1 MFASD
6 LLITPASEMTSWQ
19 NLFVAVVPVLGLI
32 AVAYLQFVHKAGKK
46 RGEEAQ
52 EANAIFMAQWE
63 TNKQD
68 HDFVVSLIDN
78 MGKSLGHSID
88 RVETNMQSHFDRI
101 ENKIETHDTVLFE
114 HLATHAEVKF
124 NEESRP
130 NKRQRDKQ

>member
-1 MFASD
+1 MFISD

-52 EANAIFMAQWE
+52 EANALFMAQWE

-68 HDFVVSLIDN
+68 HDFVVNLIDN

-88 RVETNMQSHFDRI
+88 RVESTVNQNYKVMQNIDQKLDTHIRDHAIGNFDLDNI
-101 ENKIETHDTVLFE
+101 
-114 HLATHAEVKF
+114 KF
-124 NEESRP
+124 KTGE
-130 NKRQRDKQ
+130 KAKDGK

>member
-1 MFASD
+1 MFISD
-6 LLITPASEMTSWQ
+6 LLMTPAPEMTSWQ

-52 EANAIFMAQWE
+52 EANALFMTQWE

-68 HDFVVSLIDN
+68 HDFVVNLIDN

-88 RVETNMQSHFDRI
+88 RVESTVNQNYKVMQNIDQKLDTHIRDHAIGNFDLDNI
-101 ENKIETHDTVLFE
+101 
-114 HLATHAEVKF
+114 KF
-124 NEESRP
+124 KTGE
-130 NKRQRDKQ
+130 KAKDGK

>member
-1 MFASD
+1 
-6 LLITPASEMTSWQ
+6 MTSWQ

-52 EANAIFMAQWE
+52 EANALFMAQWE

-68 HDFVVSLIDN
+68 HDFVVNLIDN

-88 RVETNMQSHFDRI
+88 RVESTVNQNYKVMQNIDQKLDTHIRDHAIGNFDLDNI
-101 ENKIETHDTVLFE
+101 
-114 HLATHAEVKF
+114 KF
-124 NEESRP
+124 KTGE
-130 NKRQRDKQ
+130 KAKDGK

>member
-19 NLFVAVVPVLGLI
+19 NIFVAIVPVLGLI

-52 EANAIFMAQWE
+52 EANALFMAQWE

-78 MGKSLGHSID
+78 MGKSLGRSID
-88 RVETNMQSHFDRI
+88 RVESTVSKNHDVMTEI
-101 ENKIETHDTVLFE
+101 NKKLDTHIRD
-114 HLATHAEVKF
+114 HA
-124 NEESRP
+124 NG
-130 NKRQRDKQ
+130 DL

>member
-32 AVAYLQFVHKAGKK
+32 AVAYLQFVYKAGKK

-52 EANAIFMAQWE
+52 EANALFMAQWE

-88 RVETNMQSHFDRI
+88 RVESTVAKNHEVVIDI
-101 ENKIETHDTVLFE
+101 NKKLDTHIRD
-114 HLATHAEVKF
+114 HAIG
-124 NEESRP
+124 
-130 NKRQRDKQ
+130 DL

>member
-1 MFASD
+1 M
-6 LLITPASEMTSWQ
+6 TPAPEMTSWQ

-52 EANAIFMAQWE
+52 EANALFMTQWE

-68 HDFVVSLIDN
+68 HDFVVNLIDN

-88 RVETNMQSHFDRI
+88 RVESTVNQNYKVMQNIDQKLDTHIRDHAIGNFDLDNI
-101 ENKIETHDTVLFE
+101 
-114 HLATHAEVKF
+114 KF
-124 NEESRP
+124 KTGE
-130 NKRQRDKQ
+130 KAKDGK

>member
-1 MFASD
+1 MFISD

-52 EANAIFMAQWE
+52 EANALFMTQWE

-68 HDFVVSLIDN
+68 HDFVVNLIDN

-88 RVETNMQSHFDRI
+88 RVESTVNQNYKVMQNIDQKLDTHIRDHAIGNFDLDNI
-101 ENKIETHDTVLFE
+101 
-114 HLATHAEVKF
+114 KF
-124 NEESRP
+124 KTGE
-130 NKRQRDKQ
+130 KAKDGK